1 MNRIVKLLTLLYPS
15 SWRNRYGA
23 EFEAL
28 LDDAKPSALD
38 AFDVLQEGV
47 KMRLTTWSLSQITF
61 ASALFGLCLAVVT
74 ALALPAHYIS
84 RAVLSVEP
92 ADESAPNLTNAL
104 IQGNIF
110 NREFLAS
117 LIQKHGLYP
126 RDRIRMSLD
135 EVIDKMEKKIQVVP
149 TMPAF
154 SGNRA
159 KLTFAIQFEYPD
171 RHVAQQINEE
181 LTTHLIE
188 GNLNA
193 QPTSNSTFYVP
204 APPSLPRWP
213 ATPDRTRFAAVGLFA
228 GLLAGLTLGVIRA
241 RNGMPVKNG

>member
-1 MNRIVKLLTLLYPS
+1 VKRIVKLVSLLYPS

-28 LDDAKPSALD
+28 LDDVKPSPLD
-38 AFDVLQEGV
+38 AFDVLQGGM
-47 KMRLTTWSLSQITF
+47 KMRLTMWSTSRTTF
-61 ASALFGLCLAVVT
+61 ASALLGLCVAVAV

-84 RAVLSVEP
+84 RAVLVVEP
-92 ADESAPNLTNAL
+92 TDEFARNLTNTL
-104 IQGNIF
+104 VQGSAF
-110 NREFLAS
+110 NRELLAS
-117 LIQKHGLYP
+117 LIQEYDLYP

-135 EVIDKMEKKIQVVP
+135 EVIDKMQKNIQVVS
-149 TMPAF
+149 TMPA
-154 SGNRA
+154 SSADREG
-159 KLTFAIQFEYPD
+159 LTFAIQFEYPN

-181 LTTHLIE
+181 LIKSLIE

-193 QPTSNSTFYVP
+193 QPTSHSTFYVP

-241 RNGMPVKNG
+241 RSRTTV